1 MSLVTL
7 KQRLLNLQQFIGL
20 RPASAA
26 AGADEVVPALAGAQG
41 GLVIEG
47 AAGGTEIPVSVT
59 GGATEATLQT
69 IAPGNTTA
77 LVDVSSVDYNPGT
90 PFTLIVGTAGVVV
103 IQDNNGN
110 QVTLTTTVD
119 GYIHPGLL
127 TKVYVHASN
136 TASNMVA
143 VY

>member
-41 GLVIEG
+41 GLVVEG
-47 AAGGTEIPVSVT
+47 AAGGTAIPVSVT

-69 IAPGNTTA
+69 IAPGDTTA
-77 LVDVSSVDYNPGT
+77 LVDVSSEDYDPGT
-90 PFTLIVGTAGVVV
+90 PFTLIVGGKGAILVK
-103 IQDNNGN
+103 DNNGN
-110 QVTLTTTVD
+110 QVLLPELVD

-127 TKVYVHASN
+127 TKVYVSASN
-136 TASNMVA
+136 TATKLVA